1 MSGAQTTSQREV
13 SSKRV
18 ARLPKL
24 DVVSIDDLATGEIER
39 IFTLADGFAEALAN
53 AERIS
58 IADGLI
64 MATLFYEPSTRTRLS
79 FESAMHRLGGAV
91 ISSADMHASSAAK
104 GESLADTVRVVSG
117 YADLIVLR
125 HPNDGAARVAAEYA
139 PCPILNAGD
148 GSREHPTQTLCD
160 LYILRKKKGRLRG
173 LTVALCGDLK
183 YGRTVHSLIY
193 ALARFGANI
202 LAVPTAGMDVP
213 DYVLE
218 RVRAESK
225 YRFNTVSM
233 DELKS
238 VAGGL
243 DALYLTPRGPHQMA
257 LFTSDMPLEKI
268 PAGQAPKNLDAFYV
282 TRLQKERVQNKTADA
297 PEYVRF
303 DARALKGSRTHEA
316 VVMHPLPRTT
326 ELAYELDADPRAVYF
341 EQAAAG
347 VPVRMALIA
356 WMLENAQR
364 ATERSAPKALPPMR
378 FKSDTAPRCSN
389 ANCVTRFEGSYL
401 RPRFRLAGTSTDS
414 ALMLR
419 CDFCER
425 ELPVEFVGHARTHR
439 YYHYDEGLADYV
451 RNWIAEDSLAVF
463 DSVKQAEEAGY
474 EPYKRG
480 PQREIMNAK
489 EIDHAVESLADQ
501 IVKDLGDLAPVT
513 IVGVVSRGA
522 LLGMRISHLIEER
535 TGIKAPCALIDVYGG
550 GDPIR
555 SINGPDDEFTTEGR
569 VVVLVDDVFNSGWT
583 AQRAMDIIW
592 RKGRPAA
599 VKLATL
605 IDRGHRAVPIRPNY
619 VGKNIPTSRS
629 ERVQVRLGFIDA
641 EGKQK
646 SADRV
651 TIYSMVDSMKE
662 PESPR

>member
-1 MSGAQTTSQREV
+1 ME
-13 SSKRV
+13 
-18 ARLPKL
+18 RLPKF
-24 DVVSIDDLATGEIER
+24 DVVSIDDLGVAEIEH
-39 IFTLADGFAEALAN
+39 IFKLADDFSESLAK
-53 AERIS
+53 AQPLTL
-58 IADGLI
+58 ADGLI

-79 FESAMHRLGGAV
+79 FESAMLRLGGNV

-125 HPNDGAARVAAEYA
+125 HPHDGAARVAAEYA

-202 LAVPTAGMDVP
+202 LAVPTSGMDVP

-225 YRFNTVSM
+225 YSFATVSM

-243 DALYLTPRGPHQMA
+243 DALYLTPSAPHQMA
-257 LFTSDMPLEKI
+257 LFTSDMPIEQI
-268 PAGQAPKNLDAFYV
+268 PAGQAPRALDAFYV
-282 TRLQKERVQNKTADA
+282 TRLQKERLQNNNLQEG
-297 PEYVRF
+297 EYVRF
-303 DARALKGSRTHEA
+303 DARALKTSRTQEA

-326 ELAYELDADPRAVYF
+326 ELAYELDSDPRAVYF

-356 WMLENAQR
+356 WLLENAGR
-364 ATERSAPKALPPMR
+364 AAERAVPKALPPVR
-378 FKSDTAPRCSN
+378 FKSEPAPRCPN
-389 ANCVTRFEGSYL
+389 PNCVTRFEGAYL
-401 RPRFRLAGTSTDS
+401 KARFRLARTTTDS
-414 ALMLR
+414 SLMLR

-425 ELPVEFVGHARTHR
+425 ELPVEFVGHTTARR
-439 YYHYDEGLADYV
+439 YYRYDDALSDYI
-451 RNWIAEDSLAVF
+451 RNWIAEGTLAVF

-480 PQREIMNAK
+480 PQRELMNAH
-489 EIDHAVESLADQ
+489 EIAHAVEALADQ
-501 IVKDLGDLAPVT
+501 VVKDLGDVTTVT

-522 LLGMRISHLIEER
+522 LLAIRMRELIQAR
-535 TGIKAPCALIDVYGG
+535 TGVRAPCAVIDVYGG
-550 GDPIR
+550 IDAIR
-555 SINGPDDEFTTEGR
+555 SIDDLDSEFSAEDR
-569 VVVLVDDVFNSGWT
+569 VVVLVDDVINSGWT
-583 AQRAMDIIW
+583 VQRAMDMLW
-592 RKGRPAA
+592 QKGRPAA
-599 VKLATL
+599 VKLAVL

-629 ERVQVRLGFIDA
+629 ERVQVRLAIANA
-641 EGKQK
+641 EGRHKVQ
-646 SADRV
+646 DRA
-651 TIYSMVDSMKE
+651 TIYSMVDSIKE
-662 PESPR
+662 AESPR